1 MIKKLFL
8 APAAALL
15 AVAGCGNQGID
26 ASDAASVQ
34 PAQVAASDLQ
44 AAVSDER
51 VRRFYEA
58 RGWEAAWSRRAASGL
73 VEALRGA
80 AAHGLDPADYVA
92 AVERANRPAE
102 REAALSLAALE
113 YAGALANG
121 RVDPN
126 RIRDIYTIPRPDPD
140 LVAGLGQ
147 AIEGGDVG
155 GWLAGLAPRDAEYRA
170 LSEAYLRYA
179 GEAERDGSQDIQG
192 GDRIREGERDP
203 RVPRIVEALRANNY
217 LGEAPATGD
226 GALYSAPIA
235 AAVRRMQNDHGIAAD
250 GVVGPDTLE
259 ALNTGAA
266 ERVRTLAVNLER
278 RRWLQRRPPATRI
291 DVNTAA
297 ARLDYWRD
305 GQHVDA
311 RNVVVGQPGWETPQ
325 LGSPIFRLVANP
337 TWTVPRS
344 IQEEEIEPK
353 GSGYMARHNM
363 VWRDGWIVQRSG
375 PGNAL
380 GEVKFDMRNDHA
392 IYLHDTPA
400 KNLFA
405 ENQRHFSHG
414 CVRVEDALGFARM
427 LAQADGKLAQFERA
441 LASGEETFVNLDANI
456 PVRLVYHT
464 AFVDQGGN
472 IVFRTDPYGWDAELA
487 AALGYDPRQ
496 ARGLRRHVSDV
507 GP

>member
-8 APAAALL
+8 VPAATLL

-34 PAQVAASDLQ
+34 PAQVAPSDLR

-58 RGWEAAWSRRAASGL
+58 RAWEAAWTRRASSAL
-73 VEALRGA
+73 IEALGGA
-80 AAHGLDPADYVA
+80 AAHGLDPADYLA
-92 AVERANRPAE
+92 AVEQSNRPAE
-102 REAALSLAALE
+102 REAALSLAALD
-113 YAGALANG
+113 YADALANG
-121 RVDPN
+121 LVDPD

-140 LVAGLGQ
+140 LVAGL
-147 AIEGGDVG
+147 ASALEGGDVG
-155 GWLAGLAPRDAEYRA
+155 GWLAGLAPGDPEYRA

-179 GEAERDGSQDIQG
+179 GEVEGGGSQDIQS
-192 GDRIREGERDP
+192 GDLIREGDRDP
-203 RVPRIVEALRANNY
+203 RVPRIVEALRGNGY
-217 LGEAPATGD
+217 LGEAPAAGD
-226 GALYSAPIA
+226 LYTVEIA
-235 AAVRRMQNDHGIAAD
+235 AAVRRMQGDYGIAAD

-266 ERVRTLAVNLER
+266 ERARTLAVNLER

-305 GQHVDA
+305 GQHRDA
-311 RNVVVGQPGWETPQ
+311 RKVIVGQPGWETPQ

-353 GSGYMARHNM
+353 GSGYMARNNM
-363 VWRDGWIVQRSG
+363 VWRDGWIVQQSG
-375 PGNAL
+375 PDNAL

-392 IYLHDTPA
+392 IYLHDTSA

-427 LAQADGKLAQFERA
+427 LAQADGKLAEFERA
-441 LASGEETFVNLDANI
+441 MTSGEETFVNLDANI
-456 PVRLVYHT
+456 PVRLLYHT

-472 IVFRTDPYGWDAELA
+472 IVFRTDPYGWDAEVA
-487 AALGYDPRQ
+487 EALGYEARQ
-496 ARGLRRHVSDV
+496 ARALRRHVSDV